1 MIKIEIKRP
10 NLNGLK
16 AKYKQTVTR
25 LPMLLGATAVEYV
38 HGNFRAQGFVNKG
51 TEKWKARK
59 ITDEGRAILV
69 KTGRLRRDVRVR
81 GTGANY
87 VIVGT
92 SLPYASIHNEG
103 GTIAHPG
110 GTAYIKKDGK
120 LIWVRNSTAR
130 GRKFPRT
137 RPHKIGIA
145 RRQFMPTT
153 ARPSAK
159 LNSMIKDVI
168 TAELNKI
175 Q

>member
-25 LPMLLGATAVEYV
+25 LPRLLGATAVEYV
-38 HGNFRAQGFVNKG
+38 HGNFRAQGFVDKG
-51 TEKWKARK
+51 TDKWKPRK
-59 ITDEGRAILV
+59 RTDTGRAILV
-69 KTGRLRRDVRVR
+69 KSGALRRDIRVR
-81 GTGANY
+81 GTGPNY

-110 GTAYIKKDGK
+110 GTAFFKKDGK
-120 LIWVRNSTAR
+120 LVFVKNSTAR

-137 RPHKIGIA
+137 RPHKIGII
-145 RRQFMPTT
+145 RRQFMPTN

-159 LNSMIKDVI
+159 LNRMIKDVI
-168 TAELNKI
+168 ITELNKI
-175 Q
+175 N